1 MTTRGIRAFTLIEL
15 LIVVAIIAILAA
27 IAVPNFLEA
36 QVRSKIARVRND
48 HRTLATALES
58 YTVDNNRPPLSF
70 WPYYNL
76 HPQDRVAL
84 DWRHICYK
92 QLTTPISYITSF
104 LADPFSPY
112 KNQQDPR
119 EESKYYY
126 YVDFYPEGNAYSA
139 DVYQDIQGK
148 AFKWAVYSVGPQSL
162 ESNNMPWVEDIL
174 GALVPIEASLGNVY
188 DSTNGT
194 KSAGKI
200 FRTNKGELT
209 GDGVKS
215 CYP

>member
-1 MTTRGIRAFTLIEL
+1 MRTRGTKAFTLIEL

-36 QVRSKIARVRND
+36 QVRSKIARVKND
-48 HRTLATALES
+48 QRTLATALES
-58 YTVDNNRPPLSF
+58 YTVDYNRPPLSF

-76 HPQDRVAL
+76 REQVAP

-92 QLTTPISYITSF
+92 QLTTPVAYITSF
-104 LADPFSPY
+104 LTDPFNTFKS
-112 KNQQDPR
+112 QQDPR

-126 YVDFYPEGNAYSA
+126 YVDFYPEGNAYQAS
-139 DVYQDIQGK
+139 VYLDIQSK
-148 AFKWAVYSVGPQSL
+148 SFKWSVYSVGPQSL
-162 ESNNMPWVEDIL
+162 ESNNMPWIEDML
-174 GALVPIEASLGNVY
+174 GALVPIESSLGNVY

-194 KSAGKI
+194 RSAGKI

-209 GDGVKS
+209 GQDVKS
-215 CYP
+215 CYRN